1 MWDRRPKGQAMKKTI
16 SGIALLSCAAIAVSP
31 ALANH
36 SWGNY
41 HWARTSNPLVLKI
54 ERQITPKWEGAFST
68 AISDWDV
75 STVLSLPAGASNL
88 GVSSR
93 KCTSITGK
101 ILVCDDH
108 YGQRGWLGI
117 ATIWADGQSHITKAT
132 TKLNDSYFDSGTYNT
147 PAWIAL
153 VTCQEI
159 GHDFGLDHQD
169 ENFNNANL
177 GTCMDYTND
186 PSTNQH
192 PNAHDYQQLQTIY
205 THGDSYGTA
214 ATSAAT
220 NFGIRIP
227 GARPQQTNADNDPGD
242 SPAEWGAAVHRDG
255 LGRPDV
261 FVKNLGGGHK
271 KVTHVL
277 WAIGE
282 GPKN

>member
-1 MWDRRPKGQAMKKTI
+1 MKKTI
-16 SGIALLSCAAIAVSP
+16 VGIALLSCGAVAVSP

-41 HWARTSNPLVLKI
+41 HWARTSNPLALKI
-54 ERQITPKWEGAFST
+54 ERQITSKWEGAFST
-68 AISDWDV
+68 AISDWGV
-75 STVLSLPAGASNL
+75 PNVLTLTAGASNL

-101 ILVCDDH
+101 ILVCNDH

-117 ATIWADGQSHITKAT
+117 ASIWADGQSHITKAT

-147 PAWIAL
+147 PAWIAM
-153 VTCQEI
+153 VTCQEM

-169 ENFNNANL
+169 EAYGPPNL

-186 PSTNQH
+186 PTGSGAYQLSNEH
-192 PNAHDYQQLQTIY
+192 PNAHDYAQLTTIY
-205 THGDSYGTA
+205 SHGDSYGTA

-227 GARPQQTNADNDPGD
+227 GARPPQANADDDPGD

-261 FVKNLGGGHK
+261 FVKSLGGGHRK
-271 KVTHVL
+271 ITHVL